1 MKKVNIKIPYGVFLF
16 ISVKNLLILG
26 LVVFFFIQLFK
37 EVTCVNVQFC

>member
-26 LVVFFFIQLFK
+26 LVGVFLFNYSK
-37 EVTCVNVQFC
+37 K